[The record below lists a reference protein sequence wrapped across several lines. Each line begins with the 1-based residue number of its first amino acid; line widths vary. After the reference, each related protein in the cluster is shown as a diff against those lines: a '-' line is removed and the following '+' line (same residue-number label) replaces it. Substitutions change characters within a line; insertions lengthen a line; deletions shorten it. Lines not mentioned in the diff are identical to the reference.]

1 MLHESFAAFFNI
13 SISLRKISAVPR
25 IGNVIA
31 YRLFGIF
38 MKWAKGGYAE
48 SVQEM
53 IQIVVERIFTGNM
66 E

>member
-48 SVQEM
+48 
-53 IQIVVERIFTGNM
+53 M

>member
-31 YRLFGIF
+31 YMLLDIF
-38 MKWAKGGYAE
+38 MKWAKGGY
-48 SVQEM
+48 SEM
-53 IQIVVERIFTGNM
+53 E
-66 E
+66 